1 MYETRLWCL
10 SFCVS
15 QNNLKKHFKKACAK
29 IATKFKHDVK
39 KWRKIAHFYLV
50 YEWIYNDSF
59 TQNNVYLWYCIEP
72 ERVII
77 YLLSLRQARKSHN
90 FFLSLILLKWWVNL
104 SPVCC
109 IHRAVFLSKF
119 SEYLFP
125 HISCLHSLALK
136 LGFNWPSPSLRWYRD

>member
-1 MYETRLWCL
+1 MNVRNTVV
-10 SFCVS
+10 VS
-15 QNNLKKHFKKACAK
+15 LFLCFTEQFEKNISKKLAQKSQQNL
-29 IATKFKHDVK
+29 TTMLK

-90 FFLSLILLKWWVNL
+90 FFFVSHTPEMVSESVSSL
-104 SPVCC
+104 
-109 IHRAVFLSKF
+109 
-119 SEYLFP
+119 
-125 HISCLHSLALK
+125 LHSSRC
-136 LGFNWPSPSLRWYRD
+136 FPFQIF